1 VKRSLVLATT
11 LAAALLAAGCGGD
24 DSEGSA
30 TADWAGDVCSALADW
45 TESLQAATSSLQGS
59 DDPVGSLESVVED
72 VREATGALADDLR
85 GLGPPETDS
94 GEQAKESLD
103 TLASDLED
111 SIETIEAAG
120 EDVSGAND
128 VLTAVS
134 TITGELAKMGTQVA
148 SAFGELAELDPGG
161 ELEAAFEEAPACDE
175 LTGSAS

>member
-1 VKRSLVLATT
+1 LCAS
-11 LAAALLAAGCGGD
+11 GGAVH